1 MDAGPTLV
9 TAPSKQLPA
18 KAPRGP
24 YVAMLRGA
32 VVPSLVAVPVITG
45 IAWAWRGEHATL
57 SALVGALVAFVVFG
71 VGLVSIKV
79 VVDGQPGFSLPGAM
93 IVYFGQ
99 LIAVVFVIVLLRG
112 ASWLDG
118 RVFAASV
125 LAEGL
130 VWQIGQITGF
140 LRGRHQIYDGPS
152 VQTPQGGR

>member
-1 MDAGPTLV
+1 M
-9 TAPSKQLPA
+9 TAPPKQLPA
-18 KAPRGP
+18 KPPRGP

-32 VVPSLVAVPVITG
+32 VVPSLVAVPVISG
-45 IAWAWRGEHATL
+45 IASVWRGEHATL
-57 SALVGALVAFVVFG
+57 SALVGALVALVIFG
-71 VGLVSIKV
+71 VGLFAITR
-79 VVDGQPGFSLPGAM
+79 VVDGQPGFSMAGAM

-99 LIAVVFVIVLLRG
+99 LIAVMFVIVLLRG

-125 LAEGL
+125 LAEAL

-140 LRGRHQIYDGPS
+140 LRGRHQIYDGSS